1 MLELLVS
8 LLCYSLIL
16 LLMVQSIRALL
27 ELYTP
32 PVSYEF
38 DVAIKQVQTQIAT
51 TNKLYVLDGQYCFD
65 YNDSYR
71 CLMINHQRMYLKP
84 GTQIVL
90 TQYESIQF
98 YVEQGALYVTA
109 KKNEITYYAKIYDIS
124 E

>member
-16 LLMVQSIRALL
+16 LLMVQSMRALL
-27 ELYTP
+27 DLYTP
-32 PVSYEF
+32 LVSYEF

-90 TQYESIQF
+90 AQYESMQF

-109 KKNEITYYAKIYDIS
+109 KKKNKTYHAKIYDIS